1 MDPQKFNKLLLKIK
15 DDKRALI
22 PIYKEY
28 HSKIII
34 HIRCRYG
41 ARVSAEDVVQEVYA
55 SLLAPKEHEFI
66 DSPQQWLFAMADH
79 KAIDFLR
86 MQHGEIAYSDDLKT
100 SPTCEIPTQNLALQF
115 AFKQIDPL
123 SQKILIMHF
132 WEGYS
137 HKEIAAMLQM
147 TCGNVRLKVSRAYKI
162 LEKYL

>member
-1 MDPQKFNKLLLKIK
+1 MNPQKFNKLLRKIK
-15 DDKRALI
+15 DDKQALI

-34 HIRCRYG
+34 HIRCRY
-41 ARVSAEDVVQEVYA
+41 REHVCAEDVAQEVYA
-55 SLLAPKEHEFI
+55 ALLELKEHDYI

-79 KAIDFLR
+79 KASNLLK
-86 MQHGEIAYSDDLKT
+86 MKHGEIAFLDDLNA
-100 SPTCEIPTQNLALQF
+100 SPLCEISTQDVSIQLAFQHL
-115 AFKQIDPL
+115 DPL

-137 HKEIAAMLQM
+137 HKEIAKELNM
-147 TCGNVRLKVSRAYKI
+147 TCGNVRLKASRAYKI